1 MKITYIAQK
10 CKVNKTAFIVDRG
23 DCQFLGNG
31 HAMYKVPGLP
41 ELDPGNIPA
50 LFSLSDKDWL
60 EKWNSQRIPAE
71 STGVSF
77 DDYVHMDESTKQP
90 YTSIVSNGEILRSFV
105 GERTAEMIFIKSWYV
120 ENFDPEIT
128 EYYIRRTNSGNPVLV
143 AKQGMLTEAV
153 IYPVSIAPIALSNK
167 MQEFAAAIERQCRNY
182 ERVNDS
188 IQTEFDEE
196 SFEYEDDENEDE

>member
-1 MKITYIAQK
+1 MKVTYIAQK
-10 CKVNKTAFIVDRG
+10 CKVNKTVFIVDRG

-50 LFSLSDKDWL
+50 LFGLSDKDWL

-77 DDYVHMDESTKQP
+77 DDYVHLDELAKQP
-90 YTSIVSNGEILRSFV
+90 YTSIISNGEILRSFV

-120 ENFDPEIT
+120 ENFDPRIT

-143 AKQGMLTEAV
+143 AKQGILTEAV
-153 IYPVSIAPIALSNK
+153 IYPVSIAPTALSNK
-167 MQEFAAAIERQCRNY
+167 MQEFAVAIEKQCMNY
-182 ERVNDS
+182 KRVDDS
-188 IQTEFDEE
+188 IQTE
-196 SFEYEDDENEDE
+196 SFEYADDENEDE